1 MRFSARNTILVI
13 RFSSMGDVAMTVPV
27 LRNLLLQHSSLHVI
41 MLSQQ
46 NVSSL
51 FNGIDRLRFIGADFK
66 GEHKGLL
73 GLWRLFKSVY
83 REKGSIPVAD
93 LHGVLRS
100 TILSF
105 FFKMHGSMV
114 RSIDK
119 GREQKRALTRR
130 NQKIIKPLIPTFDR
144 YKQVFNLLGYSIQHE
159 NLPFAKKP
167 ISNSTFQIGFAPF
180 AKHTGKSLPIP
191 IAKQFIKSLLES
203 VPCKLFLFGA
213 SGQEA
218 AQLASWEQEFPATK
232 NMAGQ
237 LELNKELQVISSL
250 DLMITMDSA
259 NMHLASLVNTPVI
272 SIWGATHPFTGFLGW
287 GQSFENV
294 VQADLSCRPCSV
306 FGNKACFRGDYACL
320 QEIQPEQIVQRVRAY
335 LCIS

>member
-1 MRFSARNTILVI
+1 MRFPARNTILVI

-46 NVSSL
+46 NVSFL

-66 GEHKGLL
+66 GKHKGLL

-83 REKGSIPVAD
+83 RETGSIPVAD

-144 YKQVFNLLGYSIQHE
+144 YKQVFNLLGY
-159 NLPFAKKP
+159 
-167 ISNSTFQIGFAPF
+167 
-180 AKHTGKSLPIP
+180 
-191 IAKQFIKSLLES
+191 
-203 VPCKLFLFGA
+203 
-213 SGQEA
+213 
-218 AQLASWEQEFPATK
+218 
-232 NMAGQ
+232 
-237 LELNKELQVISSL
+237 
-250 DLMITMDSA
+250 
-259 NMHLASLVNTPVI
+259 
-272 SIWGATHPFTGFLGW
+272 
-287 GQSFENV
+287 
-294 VQADLSCRPCSV
+294 
-306 FGNKACFRGDYACL
+306 
-320 QEIQPEQIVQRVRAY
+320 
-335 LCIS
+335 